1 MRGNND
7 SLSQM
12 YSPMATDMIQLE
24 YKCLL
29 IIFYRNPEL
38 GKVKTR
44 LAKTIGD
51 EKALAIY
58 IKLSSHTR
66 QITEGLAVN
75 KVVYYSH
82 FADTEDH
89 WPNASYQKRV
99 QQGNDL
105 GEKMSNAFTDAFGN
119 GYQNVCIIGTDCF
132 ELSSSIISEAFTKL
146 KNNDAVLGPAAD
158 GGYYLL
164 GMKKWHP
171 EIFKNKNWSTNS
183 VCKDT
188 LEDFKRLLCS
198 CHRLPTLRD
207 VDVEADLPLGL
218 R

>member
-1 MRGNND
+1 MEKR
-7 SLSQM
+7 SS
-12 YSPMATDMIQLE
+12 
-24 YKCLL
+24 LL

-58 IKLSSHTR
+58 IKLSSNTR

-99 QQGNDL
+99 QHGNDL
-105 GEKMSNAFTDAFGN
+105 GEKMSNAFADAFGN

-132 ELSSSIISEAFTKL
+132 ELSSSIINESFAKL
-146 KNNDAVLGPAAD
+146 KNNDAVLGAAAD

-171 EIFKNKNWSTNS
+171 EIFQNKNWSTDS
-183 VCKDT
+183 VSADT
-188 LEDFKRLLCS
+188 ISNFKNLKLSFAELEIL
-198 CHRLPTLRD
+198 TD
-207 VDVEADLPLGL
+207 VDEEKDLPVEWASQDNH
-218 R
+218 